1 MLLRRTALLHSLTST
16 FKRISL
22 LTERSTRTSGRRKQT
37 SKSKNLKLSLNQIS
51 SYARHF
57 QANSQ
62 TKKSHS
68 LELRMP
74 HPSHQIDFQ
83 RPWLSSQEEFIL
95 TLVRLTK
102 VCLKDGSN
110 LAEYSASYKVR
121 LRCCSSFRDAKFSKR
136 KGQAVAKA
144 PNRANRPLFHARVGL
159 TFALRSSLVPWT
171 GTDDPWP
178 RPQHRSPVWSARVS
192 SMFRSV
198 CPPITLYH
206 LTRVIPVVLFCE
218 RNNRAAAR
226 NIELADRCDPASV
239 DRNWSRNCSSC
250 RKCRWASASILA
262 PKARALAARS
272 LTFLFVAVFSV
283 SLGK

>member
-1 MLLRRTALLHSLTST
+1 MHAPPKPPNRFST
-16 FKRISL
+16 TVTF
-22 LTERSTRTSGRRKQT
+22 
-37 SKSKNLKLSLNQIS
+37 LSRGIH
-51 SYARHF
+51 SYAR
-57 QANSQ
+57 SIDR
-62 TKKSHS
+62 S
-68 LELRMP
+68 LFKR
-74 HPSHQIDFQ
+74 
-83 RPWLSSQEEFIL
+83 
-95 TLVRLTK
+95 
-102 VCLKDGSN
+102 

-121 LRCCSSFRDAKFSKR
+121 LRWCSSFRDAKFSER

-178 RPQHRSPVWSARVS
+178 RPPRRSPVWSARVS
-192 SMFRSV
+192 SMFQSV

-218 RNNRAAAR
+218 RNNRVAAR

-272 LTFLFVAVFSV
+272 LTFFFVAAFSL
-283 SLGK
+283 SLGR